1 MTGSPTS
8 ARRRRRRPR
17 LGPALRR
24 AWPLTPRGVGALLT
38 GVAAIVCAHA
48 FGVVELVY
56 IGVLLIASVAFGWVS
71 LWFVHRYGDVSRSF
85 SPDVTAV
92 GSESIV
98 TVHATAR
105 GGLSGA
111 VARWT
116 DALPDG
122 IEGDA
127 SGILTGAAA
136 LDRLRLTYRIRG
148 TRRGIRE
155 VGPFSIVVTD
165 PFGFTRRSVRA
176 GAAEPI
182 TVAPATVMLPPLTE
196 YPGEAGGSLHTATHQ
211 LGEGADNLIPRAYAP
226 GDSMRRINWRASAHH
241 DELMVRQEEQEST
254 PEATVVL
261 DRAASRWAQSASRP
275 GEDAAFDAAVTAAVS
290 AVARLA
296 REGYDV
302 AVIDTEGHPIG
313 APVPAGDTV
322 AVEQLAL
329 ELATVVTGSDD
340 RLSGLARLFAGTV
353 AGPVVLITARVTAA
367 DADALAPLVAHSALP
382 VLLAAESSEEALTRA
397 SAAGWRAAVLTPDGD
412 LTDSWRAA
420 TERGTTRA
428 AL

>member
-1 MTGSPTS
+1 MTGSPAQ
-8 ARRRRRRPR
+8 ARRRPP
-17 LGPALRR
+17 LGRILRR
-24 AWPLTPRGVGALLT
+24 AWPLTPRGVGAVVIGL
-38 GVAAIVCAHA
+38 AAVVCAHS
-48 FGVVELVY
+48 FGVPELVY
-56 IGVLLIASVAFGWVS
+56 VGVLLIASVALGWMS

-92 GSESIV
+92 GSESTV

-111 VARWT
+111 IARWT

-122 IEGDA
+122 VEGDA

-136 LDRLRLTYRIRG
+136 LDRVRLTYRIRG
-148 TRRGIRE
+148 TRRGIRD
-155 VGPFSIVVTD
+155 VGPFAIVVTD
-165 PFGFTRRSVRA
+165 PFGFTRRSVRV
-176 GAAEPI
+176 GAVEPI
-182 TVAPATVMLPPLTE
+182 TVAPATVMLPPLAE

-211 LGEGADNLIPRAYAP
+211 LGEGADNLIPRTYAP

-261 DRAASRWAQSASRP
+261 DRAAVRWAPAASLP
-275 GEDAAFDAAVTAAVS
+275 GEDPTFEAAVTAAVS
-290 AVARLA
+290 AVARLT

-302 AVIDTEGHPIG
+302 TVIDAEGHPLG
-313 APVPAGDTV
+313 APVPAGDTL

-329 ELATVVTGSDD
+329 DLATLVTGSDD
-340 RLSGLARLFAGTV
+340 RLAGLPRLFAGTV
-353 AGPVVLITARVTAA
+353 AGPVVVVSARVTTA

-382 VLLAAESSEEALTRA
+382 VLLAADSSDEAIARA
-397 SAAGWRAAVLTPDGD
+397 SGAGWRAAVLSAEGD
-412 LTDSWRAA
+412 LTETWRAA
-420 TERGTTRA
+420 TERGTARA
-428 AL
+428 AF

>member
-1 MTGSPTS
+1 MTGSPAQ
-8 ARRRRRRPR
+8 ARRRPP
-17 LGPALRR
+17 LGRILRR
-24 AWPLTPRGVGALLT
+24 AWPLTPRGVGAVVIGL
-38 GVAAIVCAHA
+38 AAVVCAHS
-48 FGVVELVY
+48 FGVPELVY
-56 IGVLLIASVAFGWVS
+56 VGVLLIASVALGWMS

-92 GSESIV
+92 GSESTV

-111 VARWT
+111 IARWT

-122 IEGDA
+122 VEGDA

-136 LDRLRLTYRIRG
+136 LDRVRLTYRIRG
-148 TRRGIRE
+148 TRRGIRD
-155 VGPFSIVVTD
+155 VGPFAIVVTD
-165 PFGFTRRSVRA
+165 PFGFTRRSVRV
-176 GAAEPI
+176 GAVEPI
-182 TVAPATVMLPPLTE
+182 TVAPATVMLPPLAE

-211 LGEGADNLIPRAYAP
+211 LGEGADNLIPRTYAP

-261 DRAASRWAQSASRP
+261 DRAAVRWAPAASLP
-275 GEDAAFDAAVTAAVS
+275 GEDPTFEAAVTAAVS
-290 AVARLA
+290 AVARLT

-302 AVIDTEGHPIG
+302 TVIDAEGHPLG
-313 APVPAGDTV
+313 APAPAGDTL

-329 ELATVVTGSDD
+329 DLATLVTGSDD
-340 RLSGLARLFAGTV
+340 RLAGLPRLFAGTV
-353 AGPVVLITARVTAA
+353 AGPVVVVSARVTTA

-382 VLLAAESSEEALTRA
+382 VLLAADSSDEAIARA
-397 SAAGWRAAVLTPDGD
+397 SGAGWRAAVLSAEGD
-412 LTDSWRAA
+412 LTETWRAA
-420 TERGTTRA
+420 TERGTARA
-428 AL
+428 AF

>member
-1 MTGSPTS
+1 MTGSPAQ
-8 ARRRRRRPR
+8 ARRRPP
-17 LGPALRR
+17 LGRILRR
-24 AWPLTPRGVGALLT
+24 AWPLTPRGVGAVVIGL
-38 GVAAIVCAHA
+38 AAVVCAHS
-48 FGVVELVY
+48 FGVSELVY
-56 IGVLLIASVAFGWVS
+56 VGVLLIASVALGWMS

-92 GSESIV
+92 GSESTV

-111 VARWT
+111 IARWT

-122 IEGDA
+122 VEGDA

-136 LDRLRLTYRIRG
+136 LDRVRLTYRIRG
-148 TRRGIRE
+148 TRRGIRD
-155 VGPFSIVVTD
+155 VGPFAIVVTD
-165 PFGFTRRSVRA
+165 PFGFTRRSVRV
-176 GAAEPI
+176 GAVEPI
-182 TVAPATVMLPPLTE
+182 TVAPATVMLPPLAE

-211 LGEGADNLIPRAYAP
+211 LGEGADNLIPRTYAP

-261 DRAASRWAQSASRP
+261 DRAAVRWAPAASLP
-275 GEDAAFDAAVTAAVS
+275 GEDPTFEAAVTAAVS
-290 AVARLA
+290 AVARLT

-302 AVIDTEGHPIG
+302 TVIDAEGHPLG
-313 APVPAGDTV
+313 APVPAGDTL

-329 ELATVVTGSDD
+329 DLATLVTGSDD
-340 RLSGLARLFAGTV
+340 RLAGLPRLFAGTV
-353 AGPVVLITARVTAA
+353 AGPVVVVSARVTTA

-382 VLLAAESSEEALTRA
+382 VLLAADSSDEAIARA
-397 SAAGWRAAVLTPDGD
+397 SGAGWRAAVLSAEGD
-412 LTDSWRAA
+412 LTETWRAA
-420 TERGTTRA
+420 TERGTARA
-428 AL
+428 AF

>member
-1 MTGSPTS
+1 MTGSPVP
-8 ARRRRRRPR
+8 APHRRPP
-17 LGPALRR
+17 LGRILRR
-24 AWPLTPRGVGALLT
+24 AWPLTPRGVGAVVIGL
-38 GVAAIVCAHA
+38 AAVVCAHS
-48 FGVVELVY
+48 FGVPELVY
-56 IGVLLIASVAFGWVS
+56 VGVLLIASVALGWVS

-92 GSESIV
+92 GSESTV

-136 LDRLRLTYRIRG
+136 LDRVRLTYRIRG
-148 TRRGIRE
+148 TRRGIRD
-155 VGPFSIVVTD
+155 VGPFAIVVTD
-165 PFGFTRRSVRA
+165 PFGFTRRSVRV
-176 GAAEPI
+176 GAVESI
-182 TVAPATVMLPPLTE
+182 TVAPATVALPPLAE

-211 LGEGADNLIPRAYAP
+211 LGEGADNLIPRTYAP

-261 DRAASRWAQSASRP
+261 DRAAARWAPAASLP
-275 GEDAAFDAAVTAAVS
+275 GEDPTFEAAVTAAVS
-290 AVARLA
+290 AVARLT

-302 AVIDTEGHPIG
+302 TVIDTEGHPIG
-313 APVPAGDTV
+313 APAPAGDTL

-329 ELATVVTGSDD
+329 DLATLVTGSDD
-340 RLSGLARLFAGTV
+340 RLAGLPRLFAGTV
-353 AGPVVLITARVTAA
+353 AGPVVVVSARMTAA

-382 VLLAAESSEEALTRA
+382 VLLAADSSDEAIARA
-397 SAAGWRAAVLTPDGD
+397 SRAGWRAAALSAEGD
-412 LTDSWRAA
+412 LTETWRAA
-420 TERGTTRA
+420 TERGTARA
-428 AL
+428 AF

>member
-1 MTGSPTS
+1 MTGSSRP
-8 ARRRRRRPR
+8 AHRRHR

-24 AWPLTPRGVGALLT
+24 AWPLTARGCGALLIA
-38 GVAAIVCAHA
+38 VAAIVCAHA

-56 IGVLLIASVAFGWVS
+56 VGVLLIAAVALGWVS

-85 SPDVTAV
+85 SPDVAAV
-92 GSESIV
+92 GSESVV

-105 GGLSGA
+105 GGVSGA
-111 VARWT
+111 IARWT
-116 DALPDG
+116 DTLPNG
-122 IEGDA
+122 VEGDA

-136 LDRLRLTYRIRG
+136 LDRIRLTYRIRG
-148 TRRGIRE
+148 TRRGIRD
-155 VGPFSIVVTD
+155 VGPFALVVTD
-165 PFGFTRRSVRA
+165 PFGFTRRSVRM
-176 GAAEPI
+176 GRAEPI

-261 DRAASRWAQSASRP
+261 DRAASRWAPAASRP
-275 GEDAAFDAAVTAAVS
+275 GEDPAFEAAVTAAIS

-302 AVIDTEGHPIG
+302 TVIDSEGHPVG
-313 APVPAGDTV
+313 VPVPAGDSV

-329 ELATVVTGSDD
+329 DLATIVAGSDD
-340 RLSGLARLFAGTV
+340 RLAALPRLFAGTV
-353 AGPVVLITARVTAA
+353 AGPVVVVSARVTTA

-382 VLLAAESSEEALTRA
+382 VLLAAESSEQALARA
-397 SAAGWRAAVLTPDGD
+397 SAAGWRAGVLTPDGD
-412 LTDSWRAA
+412 LTESWRAA
-420 TERGTTRA
+420 TERGTARA
-428 AL
+428 AY

>member
-1 MTGSPTS
+1 MTGSPAQ
-8 ARRRRRRPR
+8 ARRRPP
-17 LGPALRR
+17 LGRILRR
-24 AWPLTPRGVGALLT
+24 AWPLTPRGVGAVVIGL
-38 GVAAIVCAHA
+38 AAVVCAHS
-48 FGVVELVY
+48 FGVPELVY
-56 IGVLLIASVAFGWVS
+56 VGVLLIASVALGWMS

-92 GSESIV
+92 GSESTV

-111 VARWT
+111 IARWT

-122 IEGDA
+122 VEGDA

-136 LDRLRLTYRIRG
+136 LDRVRLTYRIRG
-148 TRRGIRE
+148 TRRGIRD
-155 VGPFSIVVTD
+155 VGPFAIVVTD
-165 PFGFTRRSVRA
+165 PFEFTRRSVRV
-176 GAAEPI
+176 GAVEPI
-182 TVAPATVMLPPLTE
+182 TVAPATVMLPPLAE

-211 LGEGADNLIPRAYAP
+211 LGEGADNLIPRTYAP

-261 DRAASRWAQSASRP
+261 DRAAARWAPAASLP
-275 GEDAAFDAAVTAAVS
+275 GEDPTFEAAVTAAVS
-290 AVARLA
+290 AVARLT

-302 AVIDTEGHPIG
+302 TVIDAEGHPLG
-313 APVPAGDTV
+313 APAPAGDTL

-329 ELATVVTGSDD
+329 DLATLVTGSDD
-340 RLSGLARLFAGTV
+340 RLAGLPRLFAGTV
-353 AGPVVLITARVTAA
+353 AGPVVVVSARVTTA

-382 VLLAAESSEEALTRA
+382 VLLAADSSDEAIARA
-397 SAAGWRAAVLTPDGD
+397 SGAGWRAAVLSAEGD
-412 LTDSWRAA
+412 LTETWRAA
-420 TERGTTRA
+420 TERGTARA
-428 AL
+428 AF

>member
-1 MTGSPTS
+1 MTGSPVPA
-8 ARRRRRRPR
+8 ARRRPP
-17 LGPALRR
+17 LGRFLRR
-24 AWPLTPRGVGALLT
+24 AWPLTPRGVGAVVIGL
-38 GVAAIVCAHA
+38 AAVVCAHS
-48 FGVVELVY
+48 FGVAELVY
-56 IGVLLIASVAFGWVS
+56 VGVLLIASVALGWVS

-92 GSESIV
+92 GSESTV

-136 LDRLRLTYRIRG
+136 LDRVRLTYRIRG
-148 TRRGIRE
+148 TRRGIRD
-155 VGPFSIVVTD
+155 VGPFAIVVTD
-165 PFGFTRRSVRA
+165 PFGFTRRSVRV
-176 GAAEPI
+176 GAVESI
-182 TVAPATVMLPPLTE
+182 TVAPATVALPPLAE

-211 LGEGADNLIPRAYAP
+211 LGEGADNLIPRTYAP

-261 DRAASRWAQSASRP
+261 DRAAARWAPAASLP
-275 GEDAAFDAAVTAAVS
+275 GEDPTFEAAVTAAVS
-290 AVARLA
+290 AVARLT

-302 AVIDTEGHPIG
+302 TVIDTEGHPIG
-313 APVPAGDTV
+313 APAPAGDTL

-329 ELATVVTGSDD
+329 DLATLVTGSDD
-340 RLSGLARLFAGTV
+340 RLAGLPRLFAGTV
-353 AGPVVLITARVTAA
+353 AGPVVVVSARMTAA

-382 VLLAAESSEEALTRA
+382 VLLAADSSDEAIARA
-397 SAAGWRAAVLTPDGD
+397 SRAGWRAAALSAEGD
-412 LTDSWRAA
+412 LTETWRAA
-420 TERGTTRA
+420 TERGTARA
-428 AL
+428 AF

>member
-1 MTGSPTS
+1 MTGSPAQ
-8 ARRRRRRPR
+8 ARRRPP
-17 LGPALRR
+17 LGRILRR
-24 AWPLTPRGVGALLT
+24 ARPLTPRGVGAVVIGL
-38 GVAAIVCAHA
+38 AAVVCAHS
-48 FGVVELVY
+48 FGVPELVY
-56 IGVLLIASVAFGWVS
+56 VGVLLIASVALGWMS

-92 GSESIV
+92 GSESTV

-111 VARWT
+111 IARWT

-122 IEGDA
+122 VAGDA

-136 LDRLRLTYRIRG
+136 LDRVRLTYRIRG
-148 TRRGIRE
+148 TRRGIRD
-155 VGPFSIVVTD
+155 VGPFAIVVTD
-165 PFGFTRRSVRA
+165 PFGFTRRSVRV
-176 GAAEPI
+176 GAVEPI
-182 TVAPATVMLPPLTE
+182 TVAPATVMLPPLAE

-211 LGEGADNLIPRAYAP
+211 LGEGADNLIPRTYAP

-261 DRAASRWAQSASRP
+261 DRAAARWAPAASLP
-275 GEDAAFDAAVTAAVS
+275 GEDPTFEAAVTAAVS
-290 AVARLA
+290 AVARLT

-302 AVIDTEGHPIG
+302 TVIDADGHPLG
-313 APVPAGDTV
+313 APVPAGDTL

-329 ELATVVTGSDD
+329 DLATLVTGSDD
-340 RLSGLARLFAGTV
+340 RLAGLPRLFAGTV
-353 AGPVVLITARVTAA
+353 AGPVVVVSARVTTA

-382 VLLAAESSEEALTRA
+382 VLLAADSSDEAIARA
-397 SAAGWRAAVLTPDGD
+397 SGAGWRAAVLSAEGD
-412 LTDSWRAA
+412 LTETWRAA
-420 TERGTTRA
+420 TERGTARA
-428 AL
+428 AF

>member
-1 MTGSPTS
+1 MTGSPAQ
-8 ARRRRRRPR
+8 ARRRPP
-17 LGPALRR
+17 LGRILRR
-24 AWPLTPRGVGALLT
+24 AWPLTPRGVGAVVIGL
-38 GVAAIVCAHA
+38 AAVVCAHS
-48 FGVVELVY
+48 FGVPELVY
-56 IGVLLIASVAFGWVS
+56 VGVLLIASVALGWMS

-92 GSESIV
+92 GSESTV

-111 VARWT
+111 IARWT

-122 IEGDA
+122 VEGDA

-136 LDRLRLTYRIRG
+136 LDRVRLTYRIRG
-148 TRRGIRE
+148 TRRGIRD
-155 VGPFSIVVTD
+155 VGPFAIVVTD
-165 PFGFTRRSVRA
+165 PFGFTRRSVRV
-176 GAAEPI
+176 GAVEPI
-182 TVAPATVMLPPLTE
+182 TVAPATVMLPPLAE

-211 LGEGADNLIPRAYAP
+211 LGEGADNLIPRTYAP

-261 DRAASRWAQSASRP
+261 DRAAARWAPAASLP
-275 GEDAAFDAAVTAAVS
+275 GEDPTFEAAVTAAVS
-290 AVARLA
+290 AVARLT

-302 AVIDTEGHPIG
+302 TVIDAEGHPLG
-313 APVPAGDTV
+313 APAPAGDTL

-329 ELATVVTGSDD
+329 DLATLVTGSDD
-340 RLSGLARLFAGTV
+340 RLAGLPRLFAGTV
-353 AGPVVLITARVTAA
+353 AGPVVVVSARVTTA

-382 VLLAAESSEEALTRA
+382 VLLAADSSDEAIARA
-397 SAAGWRAAVLTPDGD
+397 SGAGWRAAVLSAEGD
-412 LTDSWRAA
+412 LTETWRAA
-420 TERGTTRA
+420 TERGTARA
-428 AL
+428 AF

>member
-1 MTGSPTS
+1 MTGSPVP
-8 ARRRRRRPR
+8 APHRRPP
-17 LGPALRR
+17 LGRILRR
-24 AWPLTPRGVGALLT
+24 AWPLTPRGVGAVVIGL
-38 GVAAIVCAHA
+38 AAVVCAHS
-48 FGVVELVY
+48 FGVPELVY
-56 IGVLLIASVAFGWVS
+56 VGVLLIASVALGWVS

-92 GSESIV
+92 GSESTV

-136 LDRLRLTYRIRG
+136 LDRVRLTYRIRG
-148 TRRGIRE
+148 TRRGIRD
-155 VGPFSIVVTD
+155 VGPFAIVVTD
-165 PFGFTRRSVRA
+165 PFGFTRRSVRV
-176 GAAEPI
+176 GAVESI
-182 TVAPATVMLPPLTE
+182 TVAPATVALPPLAE

-211 LGEGADNLIPRAYAP
+211 LGEGADNLIPRTYAP

-261 DRAASRWAQSASRP
+261 DRAAARWAPAASQP
-275 GEDAAFDAAVTAAVS
+275 GEDPTFEAAVTAAVS
-290 AVARLA
+290 AVARLT

-302 AVIDTEGHPIG
+302 TVIDTEGHPIG
-313 APVPAGDTV
+313 APAPAGDTL

-329 ELATVVTGSDD
+329 DLATLVTGSDD
-340 RLSGLARLFAGTV
+340 RLAGLPRLFAGTV
-353 AGPVVLITARVTAA
+353 AGPVVVVSARMTAA

-382 VLLAAESSEEALTRA
+382 VLLAADSSDEAIARA
-397 SAAGWRAAVLTPDGD
+397 SRAGWRAAALSAEGD
-412 LTDSWRAA
+412 LTETWRAA
-420 TERGTTRA
+420 TERGTARA
-428 AL
+428 AF

>member
-1 MTGSPTS
+1 MTGSPAQ
-8 ARRRRRRPR
+8 ARRRPP
-17 LGPALRR
+17 LGRILRR
-24 AWPLTPRGVGALLT
+24 AWPLTPRGVGAVVIGL
-38 GVAAIVCAHA
+38 AAVVCAHS
-48 FGVVELVY
+48 FGVPELVY
-56 IGVLLIASVAFGWVS
+56 VGVLLIASVALGWMS

-92 GSESIV
+92 GSESTV

-111 VARWT
+111 IARWT

-122 IEGDA
+122 VEGDA

-136 LDRLRLTYRIRG
+136 LDRVRLTYRIRG
-148 TRRGIRE
+148 TRRGIRD
-155 VGPFSIVVTD
+155 VGPFAIVVTD
-165 PFGFTRRSVRA
+165 PFGFTRRSVRV
-176 GAAEPI
+176 GAVEPI
-182 TVAPATVMLPPLTE
+182 TVAPATVMLPPLAE

-211 LGEGADNLIPRAYAP
+211 LGEGADNLIPRTYAP

-261 DRAASRWAQSASRP
+261 DRAAARWAPAASLP
-275 GEDAAFDAAVTAAVS
+275 GEDPTFEAAVTAAVS
-290 AVARLA
+290 AVARLT

-302 AVIDTEGHPIG
+302 TVIDADGHPLG
-313 APVPAGDTV
+313 APVPAGDTL

-329 ELATVVTGSDD
+329 DLATLVTGSDD
-340 RLSGLARLFAGTV
+340 RLAGLPRLFAGTV
-353 AGPVVLITARVTAA
+353 AGPVVVVSARVTTA

-382 VLLAAESSEEALTRA
+382 VLLAADSSDEAIARA
-397 SAAGWRAAVLTPDGD
+397 SGAGWRAAVLSAEGD
-412 LTDSWRAA
+412 LTETWRAA
-420 TERGTTRA
+420 TERGTARA
-428 AL
+428 AF